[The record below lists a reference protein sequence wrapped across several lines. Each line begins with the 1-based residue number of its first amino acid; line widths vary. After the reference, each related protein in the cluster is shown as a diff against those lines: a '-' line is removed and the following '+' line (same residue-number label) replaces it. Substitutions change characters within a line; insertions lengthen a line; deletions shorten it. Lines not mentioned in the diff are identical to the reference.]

1 MAEKMEH
8 QQPEKD
14 NKPQSDISPV
24 EQDIKENLKS
34 FSGAEYEQIESR
46 IQELEKE
53 WDIERSLGLNAAI
66 LAITGTVLGITVD
79 KKWFAVPIAVAAFTG
94 QYAIQGWNP
103 LFPLF
108 RKFGFRTSREI
119 DRERYALKALRGDF
133 KRIGQSHNKAWKAV
147 NS

>member
-1 MAEKMEH
+1 MAEKTQN
-8 QQPEKD
+8 QQPEND
-14 NKPQSDISPV
+14 NKPQSDNSPV
-24 EQDIKENLKS
+24 EHDIKENLKN
-34 FSGAEYEQIESR
+34 FSGAEYEQIENR

-53 WDIERSLGLNAAI
+53 WDVERSLGLNAAI
-66 LAITGTVLGITVD
+66 LAITGTVLGISVD
-79 KKWFAVPIAVAAFTG
+79 KRWFAVPIAVAAFTG

-119 DRERYALKALRGDF
+119 DQEKYALKALRGDF

-147 NS
+147 SS